1 MRKLIIALGIVA
13 GLAGCASSGMS
24 DSSVPASNRGPN
36 GEYMGTNSQSS
47 QQGNTSNT
55 ESGGTGMGTGA
66 GVGGGAGTGTTP

>member
-36 GEYMGTNSQSS
+36 GEYLGTNSNSS
-47 QQGNTSNT
+47 QSGNT
-55 ESGGTGMGTGA
+55 ESSGTQGAGMGTG
-66 GVGGGAGTGTTP
+66 TTQ